1 MSEYAPSAIVDIQ
14 ESIPQI
20 SAGLILKN
28 AREAEGIQIASLA
41 TLLKV
46 PVMKLEALEADRFD
60 LLLDTVFVRALAAS
74 LCRTLKIDPESVLTK
89 LPHSTVPTLKTDES
103 GINTPFRTSGNSIG
117 LSFFQ
122 QLSKPLFFAVIVLLV
137 GVLVII
143 FFPLSQR
150 FEITRTPKLEA
161 VSAIA
166 MQPVASLRAES
177 TSSNE
182 LSTSSSSVETTR
194 LINQSA
200 VAASSSFLGAAV
212 NAPPLI
218 VTGSGATTG
227 IVVIKAH
234 GVTWIE
240 IVDASKVVQVRKTMA
255 NGETVGA
262 SGVLPLLVVVGKA
275 DATEVQVRGK
285 PFDLGSVAKDN
296 VARFEVK

>member
-122 QLSKPLFFAVIVLLV
+122 QLSKPLFF
-137 GVLVII
+137 
-143 FFPLSQR
+143 
-150 FEITRTPKLEA
+150 
-161 VSAIA
+161 
-166 MQPVASLRAES
+166 
-177 TSSNE
+177 
-182 LSTSSSSVETTR
+182 
-194 LINQSA
+194 
-200 VAASSSFLGAAV
+200 
-212 NAPPLI
+212 
-218 VTGSGATTG
+218 
-227 IVVIKAH
+227 
-234 GVTWIE
+234 
-240 IVDASKVVQVRKTMA
+240 
-255 NGETVGA
+255 
-262 SGVLPLLVVVGKA
+262 
-275 DATEVQVRGK
+275 
-285 PFDLGSVAKDN
+285 
-296 VARFEVK
+296 